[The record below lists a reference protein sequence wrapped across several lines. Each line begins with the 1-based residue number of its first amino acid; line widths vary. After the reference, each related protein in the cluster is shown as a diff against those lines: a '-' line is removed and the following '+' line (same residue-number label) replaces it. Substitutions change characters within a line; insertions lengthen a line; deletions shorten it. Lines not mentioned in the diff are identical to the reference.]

1 MSLVVPFD
9 GSELSKTAL
18 VRAAQ
23 FDTVLDQSVEV
34 VSVVPRNNATYARDR
49 GWLGPD
55 DPFDGEAVVSAIRAM
70 VDEIAPEATFHHISV
85 GRHAPAGTIA
95 TRIRNFARDRG
106 ASIVFVGSENA
117 GRIASSISVGA
128 SVSADRSY
136 DTMIVSNAGPTTIE
150 DLEAAVSTEDAI
162 E

>member
-9 GSELSKTAL
+9 GCELSKTAL

-23 FDTVLDQSVEV
+23 FDTVLDLGVIA
-34 VSVVPRNNATYARDR
+34 VSVVPRNSASYARER
-49 GWLGPD
+49 GWIDVGER
-55 DPFDGEAVVSAIRAM
+55 FDNEAVVNGLRESAAN
-70 VDEIAPEATFHHISV
+70 IAPDAEFHHISV
-85 GRHAPAGTIA
+85 GRNSPSGTIA
-95 TRIRNFARDRG
+95 NNIRKFARDNE

-117 GRIASSISVGA
+117 GRIANSISVGS

-136 DTMIVSNAGPTTIE
+136 DTMIVSTARPTPITELE
-150 DLEAAVSTEDAI
+150 DAIPTEDAI

>member
-9 GSELSKTAL
+9 GSDLAKTAL

-23 FDTVLDQSVEV
+23 FETVLDQGTVAV
-34 VSVVPRNNATYARDR
+34 AVVPRNNTSYARER
-49 GWLGPD
+49 GWIGPND
-55 DPFDGEAVVSAIRAM
+55 GFDGEAI
-70 VDEIAPEATFHHISV
+70 VDSLRESVAKIAPDAEFHHISV

-95 TRIRNFARDRG
+95 NRIRNFARDHG

-117 GRIASSISVGA
+117 GRIASSISVGS
-128 SVSADRSY
+128 SVAADRSY
-136 DTMIVSNAGPTTIE
+136 DTLIVSNAGPTAIPELE
-150 DLEAAVSTEDAI
+150 DAIPTEDAI